1 MAIHSSILTW
11 KVSWTEEPG
20 SYSPRSL
27 KESDTTKWLSTY
39 IKYKIFQI
47 LLVNVRYLNFCIKD
61 LVILNSV
68 DVIIWQLAELNA
80 ISNIYLF
87 FNWRVIAL
95 QNFIVF
101 SQTSTWISHRCV
113 YIYLLLEPPSHLIP
127 HPTLLSW
134 YRAPVWVSWAIQQIP
149 IGYLFYIW

>member
-11 KVSWTEEPG
+11 EVSWTEEPG

-27 KESDTTKWLSTY
+27 KELDTTKWLSTY

-68 DVIIWQLAELNA
+68 DVIIWQLAELNT
-80 ISNIYLF
+80 ILKIYLF
-87 FNWRVIAL
+87 FNWTVIAL
-95 QNFIVF
+95 QNFVVF
-101 SQTSTWISHRCV
+101 SQTSTWISHRCMCV
-113 YIYLLLEPPSHLIP
+113 CIYMYISFFLNLTPISLPIPPL
-127 HPTLLSW
+127 
-134 YRAPVWVSWAIQQIP
+134 
-149 IGYLFYIW
+149 